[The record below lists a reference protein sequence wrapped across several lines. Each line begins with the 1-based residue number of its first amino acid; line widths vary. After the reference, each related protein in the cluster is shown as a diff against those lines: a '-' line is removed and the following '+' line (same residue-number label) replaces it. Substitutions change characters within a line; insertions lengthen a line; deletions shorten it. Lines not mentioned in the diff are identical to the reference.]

1 MDHLY
6 NTQRPEAR
14 RPGLASAPLS
24 LSQMS
29 TSEGQHSSSRSPLPS
44 LHLKSALTGHG
55 SRQAAPFPA
64 SREAAFSSSWDSQGL
79 LRPERTEPSAFPLQP
94 GLEKLRI
101 PEEPSRR
108 VPGSGLW
115 SSATSGGVIHDQMHF
130 LGGLPSASTTA
141 NSSPQPSTL
150 TTGGRRWGSLS
161 GGPVAKWPESAASAT
176 QLDASQAPS
185 LGIPHGNLPLPKL
198 RGYGVASRVQPALH
212 QAAAASTNLSAAP
225 HGIARA
231 AGTPSLPHALDA
243 SSRTRAI
250 SSSALKISGTAAP
263 PGNRNRYFSPAVPAG
278 TSPSVSQLHN
288 SVSFSPLTLQRPLGS
303 RPLGVNLPESDSA
316 FAQRGR
322 HGASAARAAQVSGL
336 NPINDAGFSRP
347 LKGGES
353 SSAFTYA
360 SSGGAQPSLAY
371 GAVLPDRANALSV
384 SSLLHASQRDAQP
397 AVMSS
402 FESAGPRHGLSDQRA
417 NGLTDI
423 HSNLSSQT
431 AARPS
436 AAESAAPLGFRTERV
451 KAYLGFLKDLYVE
464 RDLIPAA
471 SVVDCLATLASYSQ
485 GLPAPV
491 GASLPWC
498 CVGDQEISPN
508 SSDPICLK
516 DRVVVKLLNTLLR
529 EQFLRCAQ
537 VSSPRRSPLGG
548 SHAPETDEAFQGLGN
563 DPLAVVLV
571 GVASGTLRVSLQPSS
586 ECGLPAGSS
595 SRSLIPLGSCSSV
608 ALAVSALET
617 LSRQHIPLGA
627 SLSHSAGA
635 KVHLC
640 YSSLLRWLWEEV
652 HSRRQH
658 SEPFDLCTSLIAC
671 EACSPSICQ
680 EQECLAMLPPP
691 SRLSL
696 WLSSCNLDLAVLL
709 LLSLA
714 SRPTRP
720 PITSLLLERT
730 AFALDKCSPVGLAA
744 WLRASAV
751 MGLSSLEKPAL
762 FGRVLNAVTRQM
774 PQMPLGTILADVL
787 WGLTL
792 CGIPSLSVFR
802 ESAGGIARS
811 LHMFELEDLSLIGCC
826 YALQMRGFAGV
837 SGDKGRWSYR
847 GYFLPPDFYRRLSGL
862 KAYCLSACVKMADT
876 GPTPLLGET
885 REFAAAS
892 ENTFHR
898 ERLGLIEDETPEE
911 LVRMIVRKCQNL
923 KGHLSL
929 QACRLLDFAE
939 RIMEAP
945 SYTDNSMLHSGTEAK
960 SLREA
965 VNTTDDTTYPERLDE
980 FYDASGECRE
990 PNPHELSR
998 SVGRGGPPL
1007 NDATSSLPSN
1017 EMQDVFSATSHSLDQ
1032 AAQENQAPSETGASA
1047 NVSSREESSVRQFSA
1062 AESSQQNSSLVTCE
1076 TASSTESSEGMWGDQ
1091 YVPAPAVLSALHTYG
1106 AEAQMSGITKSSLLS
1121 SFFSLFERAASF
1133 GSSCAWCLVQAICG
1147 YIFLVVAMYA
1157 FSLFS

>member
-1 MDHLY
+1 M
-6 NTQRPEAR
+6 EAL
-14 RPGLASAPLS
+14 GLASAPLS
-24 LSQMS
+24 LSQIS
-29 TSEGQHSSSRSPLPS
+29 TNDGQHSSFRSLLPS

-55 SRQAAPFPA
+55 SRQAAPFPT
-64 SREAAFSSSWDSQGL
+64 SREAAFSSSWESQGL
-79 LRPERTEPSAFPLQP
+79 LRSERTEPPTLPLQP
-94 GLEKLRI
+94 SLEKLRI

-115 SSATSGGVIHDQMHF
+115 LSGAGGGLIHDRMLHCR
-130 LGGLPSASTTA
+130 GGLPSASTTA
-141 NSSPQPSTL
+141 NSSPHPPTL
-150 TTGGRRWGSLS
+150 TTGGRRWGPLS
-161 GGPVAKWPESAASAT
+161 GEPAVKWPENAVSST
-176 QLDASQAPS
+176 QLDASRVPFV
-185 LGIPHGNLPLPKL
+185 GVTHGNLPLPKL
-198 RGYGVASRVQPALH
+198 RGYGVAPRVQPVSH
-212 QAAAASTNLSAAP
+212 QAAAANTSLSAAP
-225 HGIARA
+225 HGAAR
-231 AGTPSLPHALDA
+231 GEDTSSLPHALDA
-243 SSRTRAI
+243 SSRVRAA
-250 SSSALKISGTAAP
+250 SSSAPKISGMAAP
-263 PGNRNRYFSPAVPAG
+263 PGNRNRCFSPAFRAG
-278 TSPSVSQLHN
+278 LSSSLSQLHN
-288 SVSFSPLTLQRPLGS
+288 SVSFFPLTLQRPLGS
-303 RPLGVNLPESDSA
+303 RPLGVNLPESDSP

-322 HGASAARAAQVSGL
+322 DVSCAPRAAQVSDVNFMKDGS
-336 NPINDAGFSRP
+336 FSHS
-347 LKGGES
+347 LKCGEA
-353 SSAFTYA
+353 SSAAGLTHA
-360 SSGGAQPSLAY
+360 SSGGAQSLPAY
-371 GAVLPDRANALSV
+371 GGVLQDRVKALSA
-384 SSLLHASQRDAQP
+384 SSLNHGTGRDPQSS
-397 AVMSS
+397 VMSS
-402 FESAGPRHGLSDQRA
+402 FESAGSRHAVSDQRA
-417 NGLTDI
+417 SGLTEV
-423 HSNLSSQT
+423 HSNLPLQA
-431 AARPS
+431 AARS
-436 AAESAAPLGFRTERV
+436 AESSTIAGSRTERV

-485 GLPAPV
+485 GLPAPL
-491 GASLPWC
+491 GSSLPWC
-498 CVGDQEISPN
+498 CVGDYEISPD

-529 EQFLRCAQ
+529 EQLLRCAQ
-537 VSSPRRSPLGG
+537 VSSPRRSQLGY
-548 SHAPETDEAFQGLGN
+548 SQTIETDEAFRGFGD

-571 GVASGTLRVSLQPSS
+571 GLASGTVRVSLQPSS
-586 ECGLPAGSS
+586 ECGSPAGSS

-617 LSRQHIPLGA
+617 LSPQHIPLGA

-658 SEPFDLCTSLIAC
+658 SEPFDLCICLIAC

-680 EQECLAMLPPP
+680 EQECSAMLPPP

-774 PQMPLGTILADVL
+774 PQMPLGTVLADVL

-802 ESAGGIARS
+802 ESAGGIAKN

-826 YALQMRGFAGV
+826 YALQMRGFAGL

-847 GYFLPPDFYRRLSGL
+847 GYFLPPDFYRRPSGL

-885 REFAAAS
+885 REFDAAS
-892 ENTFHR
+892 DNPFHR
-898 ERLGLIEDETPEE
+898 ERLAHTEDETPAE
-911 LVRMIVRKCQNL
+911 LLRVIMRKCQNL
-923 KGHLSL
+923 KCYMSL

-945 SYTDNSMLHSGTEAK
+945 SYTDGAILYPGAEAK
-960 SLREA
+960 GLRGA
-965 VNTTDDTTYPERLDE
+965 VNTSDDSTYPERLNE
-980 FYDASGECRE
+980 FYDASGECWE
-990 PNPHELSR
+990 PNPPQLPR
-998 SVGRGGPPL
+998 SPGGGGPSFH
-1007 NDATSSLPSN
+1007 DATSSLPPN
-1017 EMQDVFSATSHSLDQ
+1017 EMPDAPSAASRTQDET
-1032 AAQENQAPSETGASA
+1032 AQENRPPSETGASVHA
-1047 NVSSREESSVRQFSA
+1047 SSSEPSSVRQFSA
-1062 AESSQQNSSLVTCE
+1062 AEKSAAESLQQNPSLDACE
-1076 TASSTESSEGMWGDQ
+1076 SASSTELSEGMWGDQ
-1091 YVPAPAVLSALHTYG
+1091 YVPAPAVLSALHCYG
-1106 AEAQMSGITKSSLLS
+1106 AEAQMKGVTKRSLLS
-1121 SFFSLFERAASF
+1121 PFFSLFERAASF
-1133 GSSCAWCLVQAICG
+1133 GSSCAWCLAQAVCG